1 LKLPEHILVIRLSAP
16 GDVAM
21 TVPVLHSFQK
31 AFPSVQ
37 LTILTNKRL
46 KPLFGDLNASFFFA
60 ETKGQHKG
68 MPGLV
73 KLFRQL
79 HSKKGEKKIDA
90 VADLHNVLRSQVIR
104 TLFSLTGIK
113 TAKINKDR
121 SEKKAFTK
129 KENKNLHPL
138 TSTFE
143 RYRNVFHDLG
153 FDFKLDFTGIFPNQP
168 VLAQNILSMT
178 GPKKEKWIG
187 IAPFA
192 SYFNKMYPLQ
202 KMEEV
207 IQSLLK
213 DVGNR
218 LIVFGGP
225 EDASAITTWAEKY
238 PGIIIAA
245 GKLNLDDELKLMAH
259 LDVMISMDSANM
271 HFASLVN
278 VPVVSVWGP
287 THIYFGFMGWG
298 QTVENA
304 AQLDLYCRPCSLFG
318 QKPCYRGDHAC
329 MENLSPS
336 LITEKTIKVIVNR
349 N

>member
-1 LKLPEHILVIRLSAP
+1 MKLPEHILVIRLSAP

-37 LTILTNKRL
+37 LTILTNKKL
-46 KPLFGDLNASFFFA
+46 KPLFTGVRASFFFA

-68 MPGLV
+68 MPGLFR
-73 KLFRQL
+73 LFRQL
-79 HSKKGEKKIDA
+79 KDTKDERKIDA

-104 TLFSLTGIK
+104 TLFFFKGIK
-113 TAKINKDR
+113 TAAIKKDR
-121 SEKKAFTK
+121 SEKKEFTK
-129 KENKNLHPL
+129 RENKNLHQL
-138 TSTFE
+138 ASTFE
-143 RYRNVFHDLG
+143 RYKNVFYELG
-153 FDFKLDFTGIFPNQP
+153 FDFKLDFTGIFPDLPALNDE
-168 VLAQNILSMT
+168 ILLIT

-202 KMEEV
+202 KMEQV
-207 IQSLLK
+207 IEELLAK
-213 DVGNR
+213 KNSK
-218 LIVFGGP
+218 LIVFGSP
-225 EDASAITTWAEKY
+225 ADAAAITGWIEKF
-238 PGIIIAA
+238 PGVIIAA
-245 GKLNLDDELKLMAH
+245 GKMNLDDELKIMAH

-287 THIYFGFMGWG
+287 THPYFGFMGWG
-298 QTVENA
+298 QSAGNA
-304 AQLDLYCRPCSLFG
+304 VQLDLYCRPCSVFG

-329 MENLSPS
+329 MNRLSPLS
-336 LITEKTIKVIVNR
+336 ITEKTGQVIANKK
-349 N
+349 